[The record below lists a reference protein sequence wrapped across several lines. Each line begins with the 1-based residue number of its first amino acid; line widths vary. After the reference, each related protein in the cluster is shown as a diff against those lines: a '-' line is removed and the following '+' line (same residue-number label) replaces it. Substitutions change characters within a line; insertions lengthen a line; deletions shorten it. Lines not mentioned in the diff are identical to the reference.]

1 MTHSSQDSSYTDI
14 SSPHVSEI
22 TRENLS
28 AMSSNT
34 DQASRD
40 FDRTKDEASRKADAA
55 ADKTSKEANKAASYT
70 SDKAQQGKEKG
81 EAAFDKVSR
90 KAAEERDELSDN
102 RDNPVVVG
110 NMAIAVIGGI
120 GLGVAGYN
128 KYAKGELSWEVV
140 GIAAAAVGALG
151 VADYYVSQ

>member
-1 MTHSSQDSSYTDI
+1 
-14 SSPHVSEI
+14 
-22 TRENLS
+22 
-28 AMSSNT
+28 MS

-40 FDRTKDEASRKADAA
+40 FDRTKDEAARKT
-55 ADKTSKEANKAASYT
+55 DKASNEASKEADKAAKYT
-70 SDKAQQGKEKG
+70 SDKAEEGRQKG
-81 EAAFDKVSR
+81 EAAFDKISK
-90 KAAEERDELSDN
+90 KAAEERDDLSEN

-128 KYAKGELSWEVV
+128 KYAKGELNWEII
-140 GIAAAAVGALG
+140 GMAAAGVAVLG